1 MEDEEGRYRDKIK
14 STRRT
19 RVDRKVSI
27 KHNMSTRFDSS
38 ASPFQSPSLSPT
50 KRQSKVLEGIK
61 LISNG
66 EEEKEEDKPLDIEQL
81 LRQEYDKL
89 KDIKMRQ
96 ERGEEVDSR
105 QSSLLEHSMQAVDQ
119 PENVGEGGD
128 RHGLQAHQASKSLY
142 RTRFIDELESMIPRH
157 REQEVLA
164 MSGSLL

>member
-66 EEEKEEDKPLDIEQL
+66 EEDK
-81 LRQEYDKL
+81 
-89 KDIKMRQ
+89 
-96 ERGEEVDSR
+96 
-105 QSSLLEHSMQAVDQ
+105 
-119 PENVGEGGD
+119 
-128 RHGLQAHQASKSLY
+128 
-142 RTRFIDELESMIPRH
+142 
-157 REQEVLA
+157 
-164 MSGSLL
+164 